1 MSRRKNEGKEGSQ
14 AIAKAILE
22 EYQPTTVEEMQ
33 DALREIFGPM
43 FEALLQG
50 EMDAHLGYK
59 SNDRGAKDSSNR
71 RNGYTDKMVKSSMG
85 DIKIRTPRDR
95 DGSFE
100 PQIVAKRTRDVSGIE
115 DKVLSMY
122 ARGLSQRDIAETIED
137 IYGFEISHETISA
150 ITDHVIETAKEWQ
163 NRPLKKF
170 YTFLFVDCLY
180 VNIRKEL
187 QTKSCAVYVILG
199 YDIDGTKDILGI
211 WIGDSEGKHYWMQ
224 IFDELKGRGVED
236 VLFISMDGVSGLE
249 EGAKS
254 IFKDVIV
261 QRCIVHLIRN
271 SLKYIPSKDYKA
283 YTAQFKKVYG
293 APSLKAAEA
302 EFERFKQA
310 WSQYP
315 GAVDVWVRN
324 WAHVEQLFNYGS
336 AVRKVMYTT
345 NAIEAVNSSFRKVT
359 KKGAFPSEDAV
370 LKALYLRLTEL
381 YKKWANRPVPNW
393 AMVRNQLSMDAGIQT
408 RIMKYEKF

>member
-1 MSRRKNEGKEGSQ
+1 MHFIFMSECGRLRKREERKGGGKMSRRKNEDKEGSR
-14 AIAKAILE
+14 AITKAILE
-22 EYQPTTVEEMQ
+22 EYQPTTVKEMQ

-50 EMDAHLGYK
+50 EMDAHLRYK

-71 RNGYTDKMVKSSMG
+71 RNGYTDKTVRSSMG
-85 DIKIRTPRDR
+85 DIEIRTPRDW

-100 PQIVAKRTRDVSGIE
+100 PQIVAKRTKDVSGIE

-150 ITDHVIETAKEWQ
+150 ITDHVIDTAKEWQ
-163 NRPLKKF
+163 NRSLKKF
-170 YTFLFVDCLY
+170 YTCLFVDCLY

-249 EGAKS
+249 EGARS
-254 IFKDVIV
+254 IFKDVVV

-271 SLKYIPSKDYKA
+271 SSSTFLQKTTRLIPRSSRRSTVPQA
-283 YTAQFKKVYG
+283 SGRQ
-293 APSLKAAEA
+293 
-302 EFERFKQA
+302 KQNL
-310 WSQYP
+310 SDSSRP
-315 GAVDVWVRN
+315 GASIPGR
-324 WAHVEQLFNYGS
+324 
-336 AVRKVMYTT
+336 
-345 NAIEAVNSSFRKVT
+345 
-359 KKGAFPSEDAV
+359 
-370 LKALYLRLTEL
+370 
-381 YKKWANRPVPNW
+381 
-393 AMVRNQLSMDAGIQT
+393 
-408 RIMKYEKF
+408 